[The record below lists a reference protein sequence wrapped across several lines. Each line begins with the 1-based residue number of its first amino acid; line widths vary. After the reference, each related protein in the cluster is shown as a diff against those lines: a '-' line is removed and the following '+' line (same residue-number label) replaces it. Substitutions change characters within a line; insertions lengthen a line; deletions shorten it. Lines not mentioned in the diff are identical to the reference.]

1 MRPETTQ
8 GIFLNFKRLFKQNP
22 HLPLKVAQIGKGF
35 RNEISPK
42 NGLLRQR
49 EFLMA
54 EIGHF
59 LHPSVKWDKYEPFD
73 VKMQIINVNLLSND
87 MQAKN
92 GDNTTNMTLRLAVKD
107 VNIINTIKE
116 NRYLITNLKFLI
128 KFEIDYCFFKLYS
141 K

>member
-22 HLPLKVAQIGKGF
+22 HLPLKVAQIGKAF

-42 NGLLRQR
+42 GGLIRQR

-59 LHPSVKWDKYEPFD
+59 LHPSLKFEKYEPFD
-73 VKMQIINVNLLSND
+73 VKMQNIEVNILSNE

-92 GDNTTNMTLRLAVKD
+92 GDNTTKMSLRLAVKD
-107 VNIINTIKE
+107 VNSNFKSVFF
-116 NRYLITNLKFLI
+116 NPV
-128 KFEIDYCFFKLYS
+128 YCIS
-141 K
+141 PWV